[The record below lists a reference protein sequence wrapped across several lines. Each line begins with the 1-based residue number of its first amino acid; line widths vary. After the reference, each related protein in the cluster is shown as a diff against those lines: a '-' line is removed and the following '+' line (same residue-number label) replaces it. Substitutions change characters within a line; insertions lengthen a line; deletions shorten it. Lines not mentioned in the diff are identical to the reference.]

1 MEIISNIALISINE
15 TLFVQ
20 LISFLIFLFLINRIM
35 FRPLGD
41 VMHGRVDYMEGLKQ
55 SVIDADEEAIR
66 LTNELAAKEAAARHD
81 ALEIKKKL
89 EEEASGQANEIYEAL
104 RNEINQQKQA
114 TEQEVRDQ
122 ISKARASL
130 QAESEMIAIGIM
142 EKILNR
148 RVSS

>member
-55 SVIDADEEAIR
+55 SVLNADEESIR
-66 LTNELAAKEAAARHD
+66 LTNELAAKEAAARSD
-81 ALEIKKKL
+81 AMAIKKKL
-89 EEEASGQANEIYEAL
+89 EEDASGQADEIYLTAK
-104 RNEINQQKQA
+104 NEVNKQKRETEEEVNNQIRQA
-114 TEQEVRDQ
+114 RET
-122 ISKARASL
+122 L
-130 QAESEMIAIGIM
+130 QAESEILAVGIM

-148 RVSS
+148 RVS